1 MDKTEAQGSKSG
13 LAGAMEWLDKR
24 FPATETFEYHMS
36 KYYAPKN
43 FNFWYYFGFL
53 AMFVLVN
60 QLITGIWLTMNYVP
74 SGDGAFASVEYIM
87 RDVEY
92 GWLMRY
98 LHSTGASFSLSWFIS
113 TCTELC
119 VMAPIAALVSYCGS
133 SAWSFSLR

>member
-60 QLITGIWLTMNYVP
+60 QLLTGVWLTMNYVLAVTAHLP
-74 SGDGAFASVEYIM
+74 RLNTSCRTS
-87 RDVEY
+87 
-92 GWLMRY
+92 
-98 LHSTGASFSLSWFIS
+98 STAG
-113 TCTELC
+113 
-119 VMAPIAALVSYCGS
+119 
-133 SAWSFSLR
+133 